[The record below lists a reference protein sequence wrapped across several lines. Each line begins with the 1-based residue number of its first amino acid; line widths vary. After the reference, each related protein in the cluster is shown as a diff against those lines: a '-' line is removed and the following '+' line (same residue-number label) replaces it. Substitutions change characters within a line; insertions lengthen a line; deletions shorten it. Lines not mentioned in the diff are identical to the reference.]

1 MLDDHEL
8 DAVLSCCL
16 FSAFFRVALIYK
28 SHFDVLARHLLRL
41 TGESFDLRRSCSL
54 AGVTTTASG
63 SPSVST
69 AA

>member
-41 TGESFDLRRSCSL
+41 TGESFDLSAL
-54 AGVTTTASG
+54 LLISG
-63 SPSVST
+63 CHDYR
-69 AA
+69 